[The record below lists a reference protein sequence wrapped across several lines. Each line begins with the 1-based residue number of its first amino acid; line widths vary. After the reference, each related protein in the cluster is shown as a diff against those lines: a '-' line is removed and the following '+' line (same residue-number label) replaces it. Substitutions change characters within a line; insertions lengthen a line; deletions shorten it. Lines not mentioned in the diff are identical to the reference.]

1 MPSID
6 NAELNSS
13 VCLLSVRVINS
24 NKLKKE
30 GKKYVTFHSKA
41 ICDH

>member
-1 MPSID
+1 MSSLQ
-6 NAELNSS
+6 NAELNGL

-30 GKKYVTFHSKA
+30 EKKYVTFCSKPS
-41 ICDH
+41 CDH